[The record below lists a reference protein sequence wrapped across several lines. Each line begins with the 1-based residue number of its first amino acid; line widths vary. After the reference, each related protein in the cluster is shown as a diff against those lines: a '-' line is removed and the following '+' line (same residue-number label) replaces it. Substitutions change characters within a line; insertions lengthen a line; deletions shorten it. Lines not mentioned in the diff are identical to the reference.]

1 MRRPVRWWSNMRIN
15 MNAVRLSLA
24 AAAAALFAVPAMG
37 QAGRGISTPF
47 QAGDRILLR
56 VEGDSILSDTFTVVK
71 GPALR
76 LPNIGEISL
85 ANVARAEVE
94 SYLTRELGL
103 YIKNLTMEARA
114 LIRIS
119 VMGEVERP
127 GFYAVPIDL
136 VLPDALMLAG
146 GATPDARI
154 DRLRVVRGKSELL
167 SEGALQGAIARGATL
182 DALGMRAGDQI
193 QVPRAQHDPES
204 KWRIAGIIVTG
215 VATAVGVIA
224 LSR

>member
-1 MRRPVRWWSNMRIN
+1 MPIN
-15 MNAVRLSLA
+15 TNALWLSLA
-24 AAAAALFAVPAMG
+24 AAAAAGALLASPAVG
-37 QAGRGISTPF
+37 QAGRGSSTPF

-56 VEGDSILSDTFTVVK
+56 VEGDSVLSDTFTVVK

-85 ANVARAEVE
+85 ANVARADVE
-94 SYLTRELGL
+94 TYLARELGH
-103 YIKNLTMEARA
+103 YINDLTVEARA

-119 VMGEVERP
+119 VMGEVDRP

-154 DRLRVVRGKSELL
+154 DRLKVVRGKSELL
-167 SEGALQGAIARGATL
+167 SEGALQEAIARGATL

-215 VATAVGVIA
+215 VAAAVGVMA